1 MDLYESRN
9 AIEFKKAVKNFY
21 DNTFTSGS
29 GGGIIKDEDSEGWIT
44 INGTHVH
51 LDSDGNIDMGPA
63 GLTDG
68 PGSDSGDSG
77 SSDSGSDSA
86 GDSSSSS
93 DIKSEVGIYGL
104 SIDSLDVPDKEKLVS
119 IWQEDG
125 YTRDEMIR
133 MLMAIEDGDTVDS
146 AMQELDAGT
155 LRY

>member
-1 MDLYESRN
+1 MITHLL
-9 AIEFKKAVKNFY
+9 
-21 DNTFTSGS
+21 SGL
-29 GGGIIKDEDSEGWIT
+29 GGIMKNEDSEGWIT

-51 LDSDGNIDMGPA
+51 LDSEGNIDMGPA

-68 PGSDSGDSG
+68 SGSTDTGGSDAGGDGEGDSG
-77 SSDSGSDSA
+77 SSSDV
-86 GDSSSSS
+86 
-93 DIKSEVGIYGL
+93 KSEVGIYGL
-104 SIDSLDVPDKEKLVS
+104 SIDSLDVPNKEKLVS

-146 AMQELDAGT
+146 AMQELDEGT